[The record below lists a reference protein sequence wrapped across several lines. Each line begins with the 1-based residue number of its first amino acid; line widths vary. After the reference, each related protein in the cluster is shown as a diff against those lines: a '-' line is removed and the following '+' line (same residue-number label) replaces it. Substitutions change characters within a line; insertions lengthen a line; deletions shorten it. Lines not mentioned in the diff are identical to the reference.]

1 MTSTLAAPTF
11 DARLVRIHPV
21 TVVDGAGEP
30 CDLCDHLDC
39 VNEGQ
44 MYYDSLFQ
52 GAATIAT
59 GSLACLANLYRAD
72 ADTDART
79 TVEVQR

>member
-1 MTSTLAAPTF
+1 MTSTLAAPAF

-52 GAATIAT
+52 GGPVLAT
-59 GSLACLANLYRAD
+59 GSMTCLARLYRTDAD
-72 ADTDART
+72 ADAQT